1 MRTFFSAT
9 SSEESRSAEMD
20 VVREVRAARV
30 VERCVESVE
39 RDMESESIV
48 GGEESPVAEV
58 EVMAFAGERGS
69 LKTESSSPI

>member
-1 MRTFFSAT
+1 MRTFLSAT

-20 VVREVRAARV
+20 VVREFRAARV

-39 RDMESESIV
+39 REMESESIV